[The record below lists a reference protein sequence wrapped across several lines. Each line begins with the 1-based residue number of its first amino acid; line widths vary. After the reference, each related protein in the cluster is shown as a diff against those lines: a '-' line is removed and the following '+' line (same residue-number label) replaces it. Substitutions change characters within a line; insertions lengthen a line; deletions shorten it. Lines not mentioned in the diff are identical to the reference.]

1 MAGDPSNPVLR
12 YIRKVAAAGHAL
24 NLPDRELLR
33 RFVSQGDEPAFA
45 ALVRRHGPAV
55 LRLCRRVLRHEQD
68 AEDAFQATFLVLSR
82 QSASL
87 CPRESLSGWLYAV
100 AYRIAQKAK
109 VAAARR
115 RRHERCAAGRQDAD
129 PLAEITVRE
138 AHAILD
144 RELARLPD
152 RFRAPVVLCYLEG
165 LTRDEAAQRLG
176 WAPGTLKSRLEQARQ
191 RLRLRLAARG
201 LALPGILV
209 APLFCQG
216 TAPAAVPPALLGP
229 TVRAA
234 TAAARGVQAPVVSAE
249 VARLTEGM
257 VQAMWLTRIK
267 TASALL
273 LVGGCLAIGLG
284 VLLGR
289 AAQAAPAGAPHPGP
303 QQADPADLAKRG
315 AAGVSRP
322 ETWRPLKVV
331 QAEKRPDSL
340 SFAPDAKLVAGV
352 LTERDKKP
360 DQTGSA
366 LCLWDARTG
375 EVKRLLDGD
384 AEFQAGDLWWFH
396 AVRFSPDGKTLA
408 ASAGGFER
416 VGKGARVAGAVR
428 LFDATTGKLKHT
440 LEHDN
445 QVWELA
451 FSPDGNTLAGCSTGK
466 TVPLWDVESGK
477 LQRTLEVTDTQV
489 FALALSPDGKAVA
502 SGGSTYTGG
511 DEAEIKL
518 WDAATGKVIRVM
530 EGKEH
535 ARSLSFSAD
544 GKLLAAGTTAGVKV
558 WDVKT
563 GKLKHALGSG
573 LARRVVFAPDGKT
586 LAAGTEGG
594 EVNVW
599 DARAGGLRQTL
610 KGHIGSVHALD
621 FSRDGGTLA
630 TGGSDLSIRLWRLA
644 K

>member
-1 MAGDPSNPVLR
+1 MPGNSPNPVLR
-12 YIRKVAAAGHAL
+12 YIRKVAAAEHAPD
-24 NLPDRELLR
+24 LPDRELLR
-33 RFVSQGDEPAFA
+33 RFVSRGDGAAFA
-45 ALVRRHGPAV
+45 ALVRRHGPMV

-68 AEDAFQATFLVLSR
+68 AEDAFQAAFLVLSR
-82 QSASL
+82 QAASL

-100 AYRIAQKAK
+100 AYRVAQKAK

-115 RRHERCAAGRQDAD
+115 RRYEACAAGRADAD

-201 LALPGILV
+201 LALSGLLV
-209 APLFCQG
+209 ASCFSAG
-216 TAPAAVPPALLGP
+216 AASGAVPPALLRW
-229 TVRAA
+229 TARAA
-234 TAAARGVQAPVVSAE
+234 TAAAAGGAEAPAVSPE

-267 TASALL
+267 TVSALL
-273 LVGGCLAIGLG
+273 LVGGCLAVGLG
-284 VLLGR
+284 VLLGH
-289 AAQAAPAGAPHPGP
+289 AGQAAPAGAPQPGRR
-303 QQADPADLAKRG
+303 QADPARRPARGVAK
-315 AAGVSRP
+315 P
-322 ETWRPLKVV
+322 QTWRPLKVV

-340 SFAPDAKLVAGV
+340 SFSPDAKLVAGV
-352 LTERDKKP
+352 LNERDKKP
-360 DQTGSA
+360 NDAGSA
-366 LCLWDARTG
+366 LCLWGVRTG
-375 EVKRLLDGD
+375 EVKRVLDAD
-384 AEFQAGDLWWFH
+384 AEFRAGDLWWFH

-428 LFDATTGKLKHT
+428 LFDVTTRKLKHT

-451 FSPDGNTLAGCSTGK
+451 FSPDGKTVAGCSTGK
-466 TVPLWDVESGK
+466 TVPLWDVESGT
-477 LQRTLEVTDTQV
+477 LTRTLEVADTQV
-489 FALALSPDGKAVA
+489 FALALSPDGKVVA
-502 SGGSTYTGG
+502 SGGSTYQGG

-518 WDAATGKVIRVM
+518 WDAATGKLLRVM
-530 EGKEH
+530 AGKEH

-544 GKLLAAGTTAGVKV
+544 GKLLAAGATSGVKV
-558 WDVKT
+558 WEVKT
-563 GKLKHALGSG
+563 GKLRHALGSG
-573 LARRVVFAPDGKT
+573 FARRAVFAPDGKT
-586 LAAGTEGG
+586 LAAGTEEG

-599 DARAGGLRQTL
+599 DAGTGELRQTL
-610 KGHIGSVHALD
+610 KGHVGPVLALD
-621 FSRDGGTLA
+621 FSRDGRTLA
-630 TGGSDLSIRLWRLA
+630 TGGSDHSIRLWRLGQ
-644 K
+644 